1 MKALLKIAAWKISVL
16 EKYGFPLAL
25 LAARLHVGAVFWR
38 SGVTKY
44 ANLDSAVKLF
54 KTEYLPLWQKNHVKD
69 FFGLKIPFPVPAA
82 EFAAPAACFGELVC
96 AALLI
101 VGLGGRA
108 AAFGIFVMTLCIEL
122 FVYPGTADHINWM
135 IIMAV
140 IITAGPGKL
149 SIDWWLR
156 RKLLSNALYDKTV
169 DVH

>member
-1 MKALLKIAAWKISVL
+1 MNGIMKLAAWKISVL

-25 LAARLHVGAVFWR
+25 LAARLHVGATFWR

-54 KTEYLPLWQKNHVKD
+54 KFEYLPNWEKNHVKD
-69 FFGLKIPFPVPAA
+69 FFGLKIPFPVPPA
-82 EFAAPAACFGELVC
+82 EFAAYAACYGELVC
-96 AALLI
+96 AVLLI
-101 VGLGGRA
+101 IGLGGRA
-108 AAFGIFVMTLCIEL
+108 AALGIFVMALSIEL
-122 FVYPGTADHINWM
+122 FVYPGTSDHIHWM
-135 IIMAV
+135 LLMAV